1 MDLNVLLSNRLA
13 GYLGQDAHGHPT
25 FRYADSWRQ
34 TPGAYPLSLALP
46 LTENSAPAA
55 TLSAVLWGLL
65 PDNEALLQRWA
76 SRFHVSS
83 RNPVALLSH
92 VGEDCAGAVQFVR
105 GERLAAVLAGEDDRQ
120 EPLSLHEVAQRL
132 QRIRVDQI
140 AARQPDDVGQFSLAG
155 AQPKIA
161 LMQRDDGGW
170 AIPAG
175 RIPTTHILKPPSG
188 DYDGF
193 VENEVFC
200 LRLASQLG
208 MSAAS
213 TEMICMEDAQAIAVT
228 RFDRVRTAQG
238 WQRVHQE
245 DFCQAL
251 GVMPHIKYQNQG
263 GPGPADLARVLWEH
277 SSKPRADVE
286 RLLQAL
292 QFNYL
297 IGGTD
302 AHAKNYSLLIGAQG
316 NVRLAPLYDIS
327 SALPYAH
334 LQQRKIKMA
343 MKIGSHYRWWDVRLA
358 DWEATADGMTLD
370 PQKALSGLF
379 DMATRL
385 PGIARALLAELQ
397 AEGMRH
403 PVLERLVDG
412 ISASC
417 QRCLRQFEQSAT

>member
-1 MDLNVLLSNRLA
+1 MDLNVLLSNRVA

-46 LTENSAPAA
+46 LAQDSAPSA

-65 PDNEALLQRWA
+65 PDNEALLQQWA
-76 SRFHVSS
+76 ARFHVSA

-105 GERLAAVLAGEDDRQ
+105 SERLAAVLAGEDDQQ
-120 EPLSLHEVAQRL
+120 EPLSSHDIAQRL
-132 QRIRVDQI
+132 RRVRVDHG
-140 AARQPDDVGQFSLAG
+140 AARQVDDVGQFSLAG
-155 AQPKIA
+155 AQAKIA
-161 LMQRDDGGW
+161 LLQREDGGW

-200 LRLASQLG
+200 LRLARQLG
-208 MSAAS
+208 MSAAFA
-213 TEMICMEDAQAIAVT
+213 EMICVEDAQAISVR
-228 RFDRVRTAQG
+228 RFDRVRKADG

-277 SSKPRADVE
+277 SSQPRLDVE
-286 RLLQAL
+286 NLLRAL

-297 IGGTD
+297 IGGSD

-316 NVRLAPLYDIS
+316 KVRLAPLYDIS
-327 SALPYAH
+327 SALPYPN

-343 MKIGSHYRWWDVRLA
+343 MKIGSHYRWWDVRLL
-358 DWEATADGMTLD
+358 DWRATAEAMKLD
-370 PQKALSGLF
+370 ADKALSQLF
-379 DMATRL
+379 EMATHL
-385 PGIARALLAELQ
+385 PEIARRLHADFH
-397 AEGMRH
+397 AEGLRH
-403 PVLERLVDG
+403 PVLARLLDG
-412 ISASC
+412 IKASC
-417 QRCLRQFEQSAT
+417 QRCLRQFLPSDT

>member
-13 GYLGQDAHGHPT
+13 GYLGQDANGHPT

-46 LTENSAPAA
+46 LTENSAPSGP
-55 TLSAVLWGLL
+55 LSAVLWGLL

-105 GERLAAVLAGEDDRQ
+105 SERLAAILAGEDDRQ
-120 EPLSLHEVAQRL
+120 EPLPSHEGAQRL

-175 RIPTTHILKPPSG
+175 RVPNTHILKPPSG

-200 LRLASQLG
+200 LRLAGQLG

-213 TEMICMEDAQAIAVT
+213 TEMIWMEDAQAIAVT
-228 RFDRVRTAQG
+228 RFDRVRTAHG

-263 GPGPADLARVLWEH
+263 GPGPADLARVL
-277 SSKPRADVE
+277 
-286 RLLQAL
+286 
-292 QFNYL
+292 
-297 IGGTD
+297 
-302 AHAKNYSLLIGAQG
+302 
-316 NVRLAPLYDIS
+316 
-327 SALPYAH
+327 
-334 LQQRKIKMA
+334 
-343 MKIGSHYRWWDVRLA
+343 
-358 DWEATADGMTLD
+358 
-370 PQKALSGLF
+370 
-379 DMATRL
+379 
-385 PGIARALLAELQ
+385 ARALGPFQQ
-397 AEGMRH
+397 A
-403 PVLERLVDG
+403 
-412 ISASC
+412 ASGC
-417 QRCLRQFEQSAT
+417 RKTAAGTAVQLSHRRN

>member
-1 MDLNVLLSNRLA
+1 MDLNVLLSNRVA

-46 LTENSAPAA
+46 LAQDSAPGA

-76 SRFHVSS
+76 SRFHVSA

-105 GERLAAVLAGEDDRQ
+105 SERLAAVLSGESDRH
-120 EPLSLHEVAQRL
+120 EPLSAHEIAQRL
-132 QRIRVDQI
+132 QRVRVDQA
-140 AARQPDDVGQFSLAG
+140 AARLLDDVGQFSLAG
-155 AQPKIA
+155 AQAKIA
-161 LMQRDDGGW
+161 LLQRDDGGW
-170 AIPAG
+170 EIPAG

-188 DYDGF
+188 EYDGF

-200 LRLASQLG
+200 LRLARQLG
-208 MSAAS
+208 MSAAFA
-213 TEMICMEDAQAIAVT
+213 EMIRVNDVEAISVR
-228 RFDRVRTAQG
+228 RFDRIRTADG

-251 GVMPHIKYQNQG
+251 GVMPQIKYQNQG
-263 GPGPADLARVLWEH
+263 GPGPADLARVLWDH
-277 SSKPRADVE
+277 SSQPRLDVE
-286 RLLQAL
+286 ALLQAL

-316 NVRLAPLYDIS
+316 RARLSPLYDVS
-327 SALPYAH
+327 SALPYSE
-334 LQQRKIKMA
+334 LQHRKIKMA
-343 MKIGSHYRWWDVRLA
+343 MKIGSHYRWWDVRLMDWRSTAEAMRLDA
-358 DWEATADGMTLD
+358 D
-370 PQKALSGLF
+370 KALSGLF
-379 DMATRL
+379 DMASQL
-385 PGIARALLAELQ
+385 PALARKAHADLH
-397 AEGMRH
+397 AEGLRH
-403 PVLERLVDG
+403 PVLNRLLDA
-412 ISASC
+412 IDMSC
-417 QRCLRQFEQSAT
+417 QRCLRQFEQPAA